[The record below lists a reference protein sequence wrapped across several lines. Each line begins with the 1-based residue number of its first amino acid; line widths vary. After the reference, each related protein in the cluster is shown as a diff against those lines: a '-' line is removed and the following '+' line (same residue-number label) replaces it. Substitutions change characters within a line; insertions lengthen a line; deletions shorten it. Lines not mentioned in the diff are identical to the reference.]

1 MNIDYPGFWGTDS
14 LCKFFYL
21 EESNMKKM
29 KRLVAVLLAGIMALA
44 MLTACGGTPSTPG
57 SSEFETKVEQAY
69 MAKLN
74 EAFGTEFNND
84 AAIKKLAV
92 DYIQEVSG
100 AETLSNTALWKHE
113 NPTANTQNQVMVC
126 FDPAQS
132 TGNEYVKFYYEVDKA
147 ENITPDATNIA
158 TLKLTWDTIQKLAA
172 NNGKTIELTALGVG
186 AKTIGGKTYVAIG
199 IGMKV

>member
-1 MNIDYPGFWGTDS
+1 
-14 LCKFFYL
+14 
-21 EESNMKKM
+21 MKKM

-44 MLTACGGTPSTPG
+44 MLTACGGTPGTPG

-100 AETLSNTALWKHE
+100 APTLSNTALWKHE

-186 AKTIGGKTYVAIG
+186 AETIGDKTYVAIG
-199 IGMKV
+199 FRVNVQ

>member
-1 MNIDYPGFWGTDS
+1 
-14 LCKFFYL
+14 
-21 EESNMKKM
+21 MKKM

-44 MLTACGGTPSTPG
+44 MLTACGGTPGTPG

-69 MAKLN
+69 MAELN
-74 EAFGTEFNND
+74 KTFGKNFNND
-84 AAIKKLAV
+84 DAIKKLAV
-92 DYIQEVSG
+92 NYIQEVSG
-100 AETLSNTALWKHE
+100 AQTLSNTALWKHE

-126 FDPAQS
+126 FDPMQS

-186 AKTIGGKTYVAIG
+186 AKTIGDKTYVAIG
-199 IGMKV
+199 IGMKVVQ